1 LNRILAVPDVKE
13 RLAAAGI
20 DTAGGS
26 PEDFAKFI
34 RDETAKRAAVV
45 KTAGAKV
52 D

>member
-1 LNRILAVPDVKE
+1 MAEVKE
-13 RLAAAGI
+13 HLAAAGI

-34 RDETAKRAAVV
+34 RDETAKWMPVV
-45 KTAGAKV
+45 KTSDAQV

>member
-1 LNRILAVPDVKE
+1 MAEVKE
-13 RLAAAGI
+13 HLAAGGI

-34 RDETAKRAAVV
+34 RDETAKSMPVV
-45 KTAGAKV
+45 KTSDAQV